1 MPNSKYL
8 NSLTPQQ
15 RKAVAQLKALLQE
28 PNLALKWRLE
38 VGRLVERLVPSG
50 SPERYGR
57 NFMTG
62 LLGFL
67 RRPLHFQAELYAA
80 RQVAACYSDAD
91 VAKLKDL
98 RWCHLR
104 WLAAVPDV
112 KQRKELQRKCLKERW
127 SCLRLSREIQREL
140 GTRGR
145 GGRRIRKPTNF
156 GPAVSLREMTR
167 LAERWAICHPAWV
180 DESRGELRG
189 SAKASAVVQRDLEA
203 ALEKLQ
209 QLEELVPMAR
219 KAIER
224 HLAKPPLGKR
234 PKRPKKRPSS

>member
-1 MPNSKYL
+1 MPNKKYRD
-8 NSLTPQQ
+8 SLSVVQQ
-15 RKAVAQLKALLQE
+15 KAFAKLETLLAE
-28 PNLALKWRLE
+28 PGHTVKWRLH
-38 VGRLVERLVPSG
+38 VGRLVERLVSRG
-50 SPERYGR
+50 ISEEYRR
-57 NFMTG
+57 KCMTD
-62 LLGFL
+62 LLEQL
-67 RRPLHFQAELYAA
+67 DRPPHFQAELYAA

-91 VAKLKDL
+91 VAKLKGL

-145 GGRRIRKPTNF
+145 GGRRIRKPETF

-167 LAERWAICHPAWV
+167 LAERWAICHSAWF

-189 SAKASAVVQRDLEA
+189 SAKASAVMQRDLEA